1 MKCKPYIEITL
12 EIGTHLKTV
21 KVTLNIFAV
30 HVSLQNIEKTLF
42 NLVIEYVQLCTS
54 GLESP

>member
-1 MKCKPYIEITL
+1 M